1 MIHISQ
7 EFFKDAFELSK
18 DLVDGS
24 EAVDFADFAHALIL
38 GNDGHGL
45 VAEGSETL
53 AESLDVVVVTA
64 RSLRSFEDALDH
76 SFLISINED
85 NEWHVD

>member
-64 RSLRSFEDALDH
+64 
-76 SFLISINED
+76 
-85 NEWHVD
+85 